1 MTQPI
6 TYSVYSFSPDTLAE
20 ALSNEWVDAAATR
33 RKQHFHYFAEYLGPA
48 QDGLGAQTILV
59 EEPYLSQSFLADYAD
74 YYARGFTAYPRL
86 CKRVHFF
93 RVAFDRAALDAA
105 LLDPQVGQE
114 LWDSYLGYVVVK
126 PLPARQ
132 IGATLLRPY
141 TPAAD
146 KQRVYPVRRP
156 YAVNVLGKQLVVET
170 LIFQEQDN
178 NVSACAT
185 TALWMAFHKTAFQFQ
200 TALPSPYH
208 ITAASRNL
216 FYRQGRTFPSTGL
229 DQTQIGEAIQAVGL
243 VAELRTYRQDDEWGA
258 VPAEEVGF
266 RMQQQLLGAKGFI
279 YAYLRLGLPVLLFL
293 LLDGREDQGHLI
305 TVTGYRLAA
314 TNVLPTTD
322 ISLAA
327 DALDRLY
334 AHDDQ
339 MGPFARYSFTDDGKL
354 LTPWPAGDDW
364 ETAERWQQ
372 HRVAS
377 LYSVFVPLAADI
389 RITYEQVFRQV
400 GLFEQLFTDTIR
412 ERTDIVWDI
421 YLDYSNHYKDE
432 LRCLRPVEGE
442 PLRRILVS
450 SLPKYVWVARA
461 TLQKEPILELVFDAT
476 DLHTGFYCLLVNVF
490 APLRDS
496 MATWLGKAAF
506 QRQLLKAPA
515 FDARFLPLLLQDLE
529 LPLKAHAS

>member
-6 TYSVYSFSPDTLAE
+6 IYSVHPFSPATLAE

-33 RKQHFHYFAEYLGPA
+33 RKQHFHYFAEYLGPT

-59 EEPYLSQSFLADYAD
+59 EAPYLSQSFLADYAD

-93 RVAFDRAALDAA
+93 RAAFDRAGLDAA
-105 LLDPQVGQE
+105 LTDPVAGGE
-114 LWDSYLGYVVVK
+114 LWASYLGYVVVK

-156 YAVNVLGKQLVVET
+156 YPVNVLGKQLVVET

-243 VAELRTYRQDDEWGA
+243 VAELRTYRQDHEWGTA
-258 VPAEEVGF
+258 TAAEIAFQRQE
-266 RMQQQLLGAKGFI
+266 QLLGAKGFI

-314 TNVLPTTD
+314 TSVLPTKD
-322 ISLAA
+322 LSLAS

-339 MGPFARYSFTDDGKL
+339 MGPFARYSFTEAGQL
-354 LTPWPAGDDW
+354 LTPWPAADDW
-364 ETAERWQQ
+364 ETAERWET

-432 LRCLRPVEGE
+432 LRRLRPVEGE

-450 SLPKYVWVARA
+450 ALPRYVWVARA
-461 TLQKEPILELVFDAT
+461 SLQKEPILELVFDAT

-496 MATWLGKAAF
+496 MATWLKKAAF

-515 FDARFLPLLLQDLE
+515 FDARYLPMLLYDLD
-529 LPLKAHAS
+529 LKAKASAS

>member
-1 MTQPI
+1 M
-6 TYSVYSFSPDTLAE
+6 
-20 ALSNEWVDAAATR
+20 
-33 RKQHFHYFAEYLGPA
+33 
-48 QDGLGAQTILV
+48 
-59 EEPYLSQSFLADYAD
+59 
-74 YYARGFTAYPRL
+74 
-86 CKRVHFF
+86 
-93 RVAFDRAALDAA
+93 
-105 LLDPQVGQE
+105 
-114 LWDSYLGYVVVK
+114 
-126 PLPARQ
+126 
-132 IGATLLRPY
+132 
-141 TPAAD
+141 
-146 KQRVYPVRRP
+146 
-156 YAVNVLGKQLVVET
+156 
-170 LIFQEQDN
+170 
-178 NVSACAT
+178 
-185 TALWMAFHKTAFQFQ
+185 
-200 TALPSPYH
+200 
-208 ITAASRNL
+208 
-216 FYRQGRTFPSTGL
+216 
-229 DQTQIGEAIQAVGL
+229 
-243 VAELRTYRQDDEWGA
+243 
-258 VPAEEVGF
+258 
-266 RMQQQLLGAKGFI
+266 
-279 YAYLRLGLPVLLFL
+279 LLFL

-314 TNVLPTTD
+314 TDVLLTTD

-339 MGPFARYSFTDDGKL
+339 MSPFARYSFTDDGKL
-354 LTPWPAGDDW
+354 LTPWPAGADW

-377 LYSVFVPLAADI
+377 LYSVFVLLAADI

-432 LRCLRPVEGE
+432 LRRLRPVEGE

-461 TLQKEPILELVFDAT
+461 TLEKEPILELIFDAT

-496 MATWLGKAAF
+496 MATWLGIATF

-515 FDARFLPLLLQDLE
+515 FDARFLPLLLRDLE
-529 LPLKAHAS
+529 LPLKAQP

>member
-6 TYSVYSFSPDTLAE
+6 SYSVHPFLLATLAE
-20 ALSNEWVDAAATR
+20 ALSNEWVNAAATR
-33 RKQHFHYFAEYLGPA
+33 RSKHFHYFAEYLGPA

-59 EEPYLSQSFLADYAD
+59 EDPYLSQSFLADYAD
-74 YYARGFTAYPRL
+74 YYARGFTSYPRL

-93 RVAFDRAALDAA
+93 RSAFDQAAIEAALTNPTAGEDI
-105 LLDPQVGQE
+105 
-114 LWDSYLGYVVVK
+114 WDSYLGCIVVK

-146 KQRVYPVRRP
+146 KQRAYPVRRP

-258 VPAEEVGF
+258 ATAAEVTF
-266 RMQQQLLGAKGFI
+266 QMQEQLLGAKGFI

-305 TVTGYRLAA
+305 TITGYRLAA
-314 TNVLPTTD
+314 TSVLPTKD
-322 ISLAA
+322 ISLAS

-339 MGPFARYSFTDDGKL
+339 MGPFARYSFTDEGKL
-354 LTPWPAGDDW
+354 LTPWPAAADW
-364 ETAERWQQ
+364 ETAERWED

-400 GLFEQLFTDTIR
+400 GLFEQIFTDTI
-412 ERTDIVWDI
+412 ETRTDIVWDI

-432 LRCLRPVEGE
+432 LRRLRPVEGE

-461 TLQKEPILELVFDAT
+461 AIQKEPILELVFDAT
-476 DLHTGFYCLLVNVF
+476 DLHTGFYCLLANVF

-496 MATWLGKAAF
+496 MATWLKKTSF
-506 QRQLLKAPA
+506 QQQLLKAPA
-515 FDARFLPLLLQDLE
+515 FDARFLPLLLYDLE
-529 LPLKAHAS
+529 LTAKTGA

>member
-1 MTQPI
+1 VTQPI
-6 TYSVYSFSPDTLAE
+6 SYSVHPFSLATLAE

-33 RKQHFHYFAEYLGPA
+33 RRQHFHYFAEYLGPT
-48 QDGLGAQTILV
+48 QDGLGARTILV
-59 EEPYLSQSFLADYAD
+59 ETPYLSQSFLADYAD

-93 RVAFDRAALDAA
+93 RVAFDRAALEVALTDPAA
-105 LLDPQVGQE
+105 GSE
-114 LWDSYLGYVVVK
+114 LWTSYLGYVVVK

-156 YAVNVLGKQLVVET
+156 YPVNVLGKQLVVET

-208 ITAASRNL
+208 ITATARNL

-229 DQTQIGEAIQAVGL
+229 DLTQIGEAIQAVGL
-243 VAELRTYRQDDEWGA
+243 VAELRTYRQPDEWGA
-258 VPAEEVGF
+258 APGAEVAVQ
-266 RMQQQLLGAKGFI
+266 MQEQLLGAKGFI

-305 TVTGYRLAA
+305 TVTGYRMAA
-314 TNVLPTTD
+314 TSILPTKD
-322 ISLAA
+322 LSLAS

-339 MGPFARYSFTDDGKL
+339 MGPFARYSFTEEGQL
-354 LTPWPAGDDW
+354 LTPWPAGDGW
-364 ETAERWQQ
+364 ETAERWES

-400 GLFEQLFTDTIR
+400 GLFEQLFTDTIQ

-432 LRCLRPVEGE
+432 LRRLRPVEGE

-461 TLQKEPILELVFDAT
+461 SLQKEPILELVFDAT
-476 DLHTGFYCLLVNVF
+476 DLHTGFYCLLTNVF
-490 APLRDS
+490 DPLRAS
-496 MATWLGKAAF
+496 MAAWLSKAAF
-506 QRQLLKAPA
+506 QRRLLKASA
-515 FDARFLPLLLQDLE
+515 FDARFLPLLLRDLE
-529 LPLKAHAS
+529 LRAKT